1 MSMRIIHKLS
11 AEERETIILFNE
23 ANATAEIEAYSP
35 AMRKRLATL
44 SREYPKEV
52 FLTKRGEE
60 SDRYTFPKRWLKIA
74 APRTTTDK
82 QQEHLKKARDKIF
95 T

>member
-1 MSMRIIHKLS
+1 MSMRRLS

-23 ANATAEIEAYSP
+23 ADATAEIEAYSP
-35 AMRKRLATL
+35 AMRKRLAAL

-52 FLTKRGEE
+52 SLTQRGEE

-74 APRTTTDK
+74 APREATDR
-82 QQEHLKKARDKIF
+82 QREHLADARNKI
-95 T
+95 TT

>member
-1 MSMRIIHKLS
+1 MRIIHRLS

-23 ANATAEIEAYSP
+23 ASSTAEIEAYGP
-35 AMRKRLATL
+35 AMRKRLAAL

-52 FLTKRGEE
+52 SLTKRGEE
-60 SDRYTFPKRWLKIA
+60 ADSYTFPKRWLKIA
-74 APRTTTDK
+74 APRKITER
-82 QQEHLKKARDKIF
+82 QQEHLKKARNKIP